1 MSRSILAF
9 LDAIKW
15 EVVKDIVFGAIALGL
30 IVFLVP
36 GLGLTLLIVVAGTA
50 TIIMALL
57 LCQIIGYKLR
67 DFVYNLRHRR

>member
-1 MSRSILAF
+1 MRNDILSF
-9 LDAIKW
+9 LDSIKW
-15 EVVKDIVFGAIALGL
+15 EMVKDIVFGAITLAL
-30 IVFLVP
+30 IVWLVP

-50 TIIMALL
+50 TIILGLL